1 MNRVSHMVFAFSLFV
16 GLYSLLYA
24 FSVWQSDL
32 GTLYQLLTFYM
43 VGGIALSVVAVPL
56 LYWKAPN
63 KDMQARTTSNRSA
76 ISAMFFVVFCI
87 GSLAGT
93 IIYQWYTGIP
103 IIGNISIFIGAMIT
117 VTGALMPDWDIPFL
131 GISRHRN
138 IIFHSAALPILM
150 VLATLVNVATRLLTA
165 GSSIISIDLSIGA
178 EVEYYITGLFLLGYA
193 SHLYLD
199 IFRSDA
205 NPLEIIWTA
214 VDPYHKAP
222 TGLKPLGPIKV
233 SQKYARHWLI
243 SNATL
248 LVIIA
253 MILFGFYFYGI
264 FNP

>member
-1 MNRVSHMVFAFSLFV
+1 MNRVSHMVFAFAMFV

-24 FSVWQSDL
+24 VSVHLSDL
-32 GTLYQLLTFYM
+32 GTLYELLTFYILG
-43 VGGIALSVVAVPL
+43 GGILSFVAVPI

-63 KDMQARTTSNRSA
+63 KDMRARTTSNRSA
-76 ISAMFFVVFCI
+76 VSAMFFVAFCI

-93 IIYQWYTGIP
+93 IIYQWYSGVTV
-103 IIGNISIFIGAMIT
+103 IGNVSIFIGAIIT
-117 VTGALMPDWDIPFL
+117 VAGALMPDWDIPFL

-138 IIFHSAALPILM
+138 IIFHSVTLPLLITLT
-150 VLATLVNVATRLLTA
+150 TLVNVATRVLTS
-165 GSSIISIDLSIGA
+165 GSLSIGS

-205 NPLEIIWTA
+205 NPLEILWTA
-214 VDPYHKAP
+214 VDPNQKAP

-233 SQKYARHWLI
+233 SKKYARHWLI
-243 SNATL
+243 ANASL

-253 MILFGFYFYGI
+253 VILFGFYFYNI
-264 FNP
+264 LV